1 VGGHPARGMKDETL
15 SDSMKIRIKLPLKE
29 DLQRLADADG
39 RSLAGYIE
47 RGLTIH
53 VEHTEKPKR
62 RASC

>member
-1 VGGHPARGMKDETL
+1 MKDETR

-47 RGLTIH
+47 RVLTIH
-53 VEHTEKPKR
+53 VEHTETPKR
-62 RASC
+62 HASRSG